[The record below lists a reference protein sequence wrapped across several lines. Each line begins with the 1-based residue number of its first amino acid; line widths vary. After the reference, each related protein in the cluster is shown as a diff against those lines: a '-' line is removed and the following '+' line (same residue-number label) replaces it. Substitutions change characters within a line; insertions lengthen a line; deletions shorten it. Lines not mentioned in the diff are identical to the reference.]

1 MCNLPILARPKA
13 RYWWSYVLVMPFAG
27 LMLSAVLHA
36 VVTKVLDFRPA
47 PHEVQAMWATA
58 TALLTLLVIRF
69 DRTRLHYELT
79 DTALQLGRG
88 TVAQVLHFADL
99 DSVVLGLPPHTPRWL
114 RWMRFH
120 PGIRASLRNLADQRA
135 TALYLRFR
143 DGRFL
148 PLSLDFRWL
157 HRGPDLMAALRER
170 LQESFVAHD
179 SYTTDEVAALKW
191 PRWNRVR
198 RLRERPIRRGPMPQ
212 GAAQRL
218 AAADRRETSAARESP
233 GERRPEPPH
242 PRR

>member
-1 MCNLPILARPKA
+1 MSNLPILARPKA
-13 RYWWSYVLVMPFAG
+13 GYWWSYVLVMPFAG
-27 LMLSAVLHA
+27 LMLSALLHA
-36 VVTKVLDFRPA
+36 VVTNWLDFQPA
-47 PHEVQAMWATA
+47 QHEVQAMWATA

-88 TVAQVLHFADL
+88 NSAQVLHFTEL

-114 RWMRFH
+114 RWMHFH
-120 PGIRASLRNLADQRA
+120 PRIRASLRNLEDQRA

-148 PLSLDFRWL
+148 PLTLNFRWL
-157 HRGPDLMAALRER
+157 DRGPELMAALRER
-170 LQESFVAHD
+170 LRESFVAHD
-179 SYTTDEVAALKW
+179 SYTADEVAALKW

-198 RLRERPIRRGPMPQ
+198 WLRERPIRRGPITH
-212 GAAQRL
+212 GAEQRL
-218 AAADRRETSAARESP
+218 AAADRHATSAARGAP
-233 GERRPEPPH
+233 GERRPEPPQ